1 MDTTNLTL
9 SLVFGAAG
17 IGYFVF
23 GKKMSLFVPLGAGLG
38 LMVLPYFISNNWL
51 LVMVCLAM
59 MALPFFWRD
68 V

>member
-1 MDTTNLTL
+1 
-9 SLVFGAAG
+9 
-17 IGYFVF
+17 
-23 GKKMSLFVPLGAGLG
+23 MSLFVPLGAGLG